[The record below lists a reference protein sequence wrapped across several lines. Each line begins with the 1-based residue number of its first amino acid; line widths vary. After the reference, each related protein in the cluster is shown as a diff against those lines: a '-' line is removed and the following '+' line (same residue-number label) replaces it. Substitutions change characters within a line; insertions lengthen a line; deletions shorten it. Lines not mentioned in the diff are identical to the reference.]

1 MAGQLLRAG
10 HQLTVHDVRAERAAP
25 LVAAGAKWAASP
37 AALAAACEVV
47 ATCLPGPVEME
58 QVVLGPQG
66 VIEGIRPGAL
76 FVDHTTNSPLLIR
89 RVHDAL
95 GARHVDVLDAP
106 VSGGTEGAETRD
118 LLVMVGGDPAVFER
132 ARPLLDALALR
143 VRHVGPIGSGS
154 VCKILHN
161 CATFTLDL
169 TMAECWSVAVRAG
182 VAPETIVDVF
192 KQAALGQMMSLNVR
206 LPATYL
212 RGDFDPRFAL
222 RLARKDLG
230 LALELARAHDIP
242 MRLGALCEQEMIEA
256 MARGWADR
264 DASIFLTLQEERA
277 RTQVRVPPPPAS
289 PEPHGG
295 EP

>member
-106 VSGGTEGAETRD
+106 V
-118 LLVMVGGDPAVFER
+118 
-132 ARPLLDALALR
+132 
-143 VRHVGPIGSGS
+143 
-154 VCKILHN
+154 
-161 CATFTLDL
+161 
-169 TMAECWSVAVRAG
+169 
-182 VAPETIVDVF
+182 
-192 KQAALGQMMSLNVR
+192 
-206 LPATYL
+206 
-212 RGDFDPRFAL
+212 
-222 RLARKDLG
+222 
-230 LALELARAHDIP
+230 
-242 MRLGALCEQEMIEA
+242 
-256 MARGWADR
+256 
-264 DASIFLTLQEERA
+264 
-277 RTQVRVPPPPAS
+277 
-289 PEPHGG
+289 
-295 EP
+295 